1 MKNFITT
8 LSLIIAFTL
17 SASAEDIVIAD
28 STGVSTMPETE
39 ESVLPDTPQDSTLAM
54 GTPEWQETTAAET
67 DASLPSFMEVSSPS
81 PKADFSFFKLKTN
94 PGVKPYKFMDDMTF
108 VGVPLFVAG
117 IAIKGEKA
125 SFRQNYKDERH
136 PNTRLITT
144 FKTKIDDYTQY
155 FGPAMTIGLKLGGYE
170 GRSSWPRLLV
180 SAGLSYAT
188 MALLVNTIKY
198 TSSEMRPD
206 GSTRN
211 SWPSGHTATSF
222 VGATILHKEYG
233 LTRSPWFS
241 VLGYGVATAT
251 GIMRVLNNRHWV
263 SDVLSGAGIG
273 ILSTEL
279 GYALGNLIFKGRGLL
294 RNDLEVENKKPSF
307 FSISMGIGLGGKSIA
322 FSPDD
327 LTNAMEG
334 EEFEDNFN
342 MKVDFR
348 SATTVD
354 AEGAYFF
361 NKYIGI
367 GGRFRVRAMT
377 AKRWTDFIEHS
388 RINTSNMTNEIVEL
402 YRAANPTMTDD
413 EFEIERQSLITNA
426 KGMIKEENFSIV
438 SDYLTEFSANVGLYL
453 NIPLSKRF
461 SLGTKALIGRSMTQE
476 LEADAQYAG
485 NVKDLDYKITI
496 ENGDITDLSLSKF
509 AATDKDYNVTWDY
522 ITLGGNNTTTFGT
535 GLSLTF
541 RYKSNFLWKVF
552 ADYDYSRK
560 TYTLRY
566 DPYRFL
572 KYATPNLDSFYT
584 ALGANLDPYEYKKK
598 QTMHFFTLGASFAV
612 NF

>member
-108 VGVPLFVAG
+108 VGVPIFVAG

-136 PNTRLITT
+136 PNTRLITR

-307 FSISMGIGLGGKSIA
+307 FSISMGIGLGGKSIS

-334 EEFEDNFN
+334 EEFEDDFN

-438 SDYLTEFSANVGLYL
+438 SDHLTEFSANVGLYL

>member
-108 VGVPLFVAG
+108 VGVPIFVAG

-136 PNTRLITT
+136 PNTRLITR

-307 FSISMGIGLGGKSIA
+307 FSISMGIGLGGKSIS

-438 SDYLTEFSANVGLYL
+438 SDHLTEFSANVGLYL

-485 NVKDLDYKITI
+485 NVKDIDYKITI

>member
-28 STGVSTMPETE
+28 STGVSTMPEIE

-136 PNTRLITT
+136 PNTRLITR

-198 TSSEMRPD
+198 TSSELRPD

-307 FSISMGIGLGGKSIA
+307 FSISMGIGLGGKSIS

-438 SDYLTEFSANVGLYL
+438 SDHLTEFSANVGLYL

>member
-17 SASAEDIVIAD
+17 SASAEDLVIAD

-54 GTPEWQETTAAET
+54 GAPEWQETTAAET

-136 PNTRLITT
+136 PNTRLITR

-307 FSISMGIGLGGKSIA
+307 FSISMGIGLGGKSIS

-438 SDYLTEFSANVGLYL
+438 SDHLTEFSANVGLYL

>member
-28 STGVSTMPETE
+28 STGVSTMSETE
-39 ESVLPDTPQDSTLAM
+39 ESVMPDTPQDSTLAM

-108 VGVPLFVAG
+108 VGVPIFVAG

-136 PNTRLITT
+136 PNTRLITR

-438 SDYLTEFSANVGLYL
+438 SDHLTEFSANVGLYL

>member
-28 STGVSTMPETE
+28 STGVSTMPEIE

-136 PNTRLITT
+136 PNTRLITR

-198 TSSEMRPD
+198 TSSELRPD
-206 GSTRN
+206 GSTHN

-307 FSISMGIGLGGKSIA
+307 FSISMGIGLGGKSIS

-438 SDYLTEFSANVGLYL
+438 SDHLTEFSANVGLYL

>member
-136 PNTRLITT
+136 PNTRLITR

-307 FSISMGIGLGGKSIA
+307 FSISMGIGLGGKSIS

-438 SDYLTEFSANVGLYL
+438 SDHLTEFSANVGLYL

>member
-54 GTPEWQETTAAET
+54 GAPEWQETTAAET

-136 PNTRLITT
+136 PNTRLITR

-188 MALLVNTIKY
+188 MALLLNTIKY

-307 FSISMGIGLGGKSIA
+307 FSISMGIGLGGKSIS

-438 SDYLTEFSANVGLYL
+438 SDHLTEFSANVGLYL

-461 SLGTKALIGRSMTQE
+461 SLGTKALIGR
-476 LEADAQYAG
+476 
-485 NVKDLDYKITI
+485 
-496 ENGDITDLSLSKF
+496 
-509 AATDKDYNVTWDY
+509 
-522 ITLGGNNTTTFGT
+522 
-535 GLSLTF
+535 
-541 RYKSNFLWKVF
+541 
-552 ADYDYSRK
+552 
-560 TYTLRY
+560 
-566 DPYRFL
+566 
-572 KYATPNLDSFYT
+572 T
-584 ALGANLDPYEYKKK
+584 A
-598 QTMHFFTLGASFAV
+598 
-612 NF
+612 

>member
-54 GTPEWQETTAAET
+54 GAPEWQETTAAET

-108 VGVPLFVAG
+108 VGVPIFVAG

-136 PNTRLITT
+136 PNTRLITR

-438 SDYLTEFSANVGLYL
+438 SDHLTEFSANVGLYL

>member
-81 PKADFSFFKLKTN
+81 PTADFSFFKLKTN

-136 PNTRLITT
+136 PNTRLITR

-307 FSISMGIGLGGKSIA
+307 FSISMGIGLGGKSIS

-438 SDYLTEFSANVGLYL
+438 SDHLTEFSANVGLYL

>member
-67 DASLPSFMEVSSPS
+67 DASLPSFMKVSSPS

-108 VGVPLFVAG
+108 VGVPIFVAG

-136 PNTRLITT
+136 PNTRLITR

-307 FSISMGIGLGGKSIA
+307 FSISMGIGLGGKSIS

-438 SDYLTEFSANVGLYL
+438 SDHLTEFSANVGLYL

-485 NVKDLDYKITI
+485 NVKDIDYKITI

>member
-54 GTPEWQETTAAET
+54 GAPEWQETTAAET
-67 DASLPSFMEVSSPS
+67 DASLPSFMKVSSPS

-136 PNTRLITT
+136 PNTRLITR

-188 MALLVNTIKY
+188 MALLLNTIKY

-307 FSISMGIGLGGKSIA
+307 FSISMGIGLGGKSIS

-438 SDYLTEFSANVGLYL
+438 SDHLTEFSANVGLYL

-485 NVKDLDYKITI
+485 NVKDIDYKITI

>member
-39 ESVLPDTPQDSTLAM
+39 EIVLPDTPQDSTLAM
-54 GTPEWQETTAAET
+54 GAPEWQETTAAET

-136 PNTRLITT
+136 PNTRLITR

-426 KGMIKEENFSIV
+426 NGMIKEENFSIV
-438 SDYLTEFSANVGLYL
+438 SDHLTEFSANVGLYL

>member
-136 PNTRLITT
+136 PNTRLITR

-198 TSSEMRPD
+198 PSSEMRPD

-307 FSISMGIGLGGKSIA
+307 FSISMGIGLGGKSIS

-438 SDYLTEFSANVGLYL
+438 SDHLTEFSANVGLYL

>member
-8 LSLIIAFTL
+8 LGLIIAFTL

-54 GTPEWQETTAAET
+54 STPEWQETTAAET

-438 SDYLTEFSANVGLYL
+438 SDHLTEFSANVGLYL

>member
-39 ESVLPDTPQDSTLAM
+39 KSFLPDTPQDSTLAM

-108 VGVPLFVAG
+108 VGVPIFVAG

-136 PNTRLITT
+136 PNTRLITR

-307 FSISMGIGLGGKSIA
+307 FSISMGIGLGGKSIS

-413 EFEIERQSLITNA
+413 EFERERQSLITNA

-438 SDYLTEFSANVGLYL
+438 SDHLTEFSANVGLYL

>member
-136 PNTRLITT
+136 PNTRLITR

-251 GIMRVLNNRHWV
+251 GIMRLLNNRHWV

-426 KGMIKEENFSIV
+426 NGMIKEENFSIV
-438 SDYLTEFSANVGLYL
+438 SDHLTEFSANVGLYL

-485 NVKDLDYKITI
+485 NVKDIDYKITI

>member
-54 GTPEWQETTAAET
+54 GKPEWQETTAAET
-67 DASLPSFMEVSSPS
+67 DASLPSFMEVRSPS

-136 PNTRLITT
+136 PNTRLITR

-438 SDYLTEFSANVGLYL
+438 SDHLTEFSANVGLYL

>member
-54 GTPEWQETTAAET
+54 GTPEWQETTTAET

-108 VGVPLFVAG
+108 VGVPIFVAG

-136 PNTRLITT
+136 PNTRLITR

-307 FSISMGIGLGGKSIA
+307 FSISMGIGLGGKSIS

-438 SDYLTEFSANVGLYL
+438 SDHLTEFSANVGLYL

>member
-28 STGVSTMPETE
+28 STGVSTMSETE

-136 PNTRLITT
+136 PNTRLITR

-307 FSISMGIGLGGKSIA
+307 FSISMGIGLGGKSIS

-438 SDYLTEFSANVGLYL
+438 SDHLTEFSANVGLYL